1 MKNNYLT
8 GKSNVKVDKGFLKQ
22 MLLIAVPIMLQNLV
36 SSSLNMVD
44 TIMIGKLGEVEIAAV
59 GIANQYFFL
68 FHMIILGLSA
78 GCSVF
83 ISQYWG
89 MKDFKNIK
97 RIIGLGLL
105 SAIVASIVFMIS
117 GFINPERIILIFNK
131 DSQVMEIGGRYLS
144 IVLFSYI
151 FTAISLIYSFSLR
164 SIGNTI
170 TPLIVNVIAL
180 LTNVFLNYVLI
191 FGKFGVPALGV
202 EGAALATLIARVIE
216 ALVIVIFVYK
226 GKGVLAAKFSELKDL
241 SMAFVKK
248 SYKIIFPVLL
258 NDLLWASASL
268 IYSVVYGRMGIEA
281 TASVQISN
289 TVNNMFMV
297 VTFGMASAASIM
309 IGKSIG
315 EGKEEEAIDYSK
327 KFMVVSFFV
336 SLVIGLGLAIAAPF
350 ILNLFNVSEQV
361 RRSSLVM
368 LYTISVIFVIRFMGM
383 LIIVGILRG
392 AGDAK
397 MSLAIEGSTMWFIGV
412 PLTILGAFV
421 FKLPVHM
428 VYGLAIIEEIVKFIL
443 GFMRLRSGK
452 WINNIT

>member
-361 RRSSLVM
+361 RRSSLIM

-397 MSLAIEGSTMWFIGV
+397 MSLAIEGSTMWLIGV

>member
-1 MKNNYLT
+1 MNNFFTEKL
-8 GKSNVKVDKGFLKQ
+8 NVKVDRGFLKK

-216 ALVIVIFVYK
+216 ALVIIIFVYK

-241 SMAFVKK
+241 SMAFVKR
-248 SYKIIFPVLL
+248 SYKIIIPVLL

-281 TASVQISN
+281 TASVQICN

-297 VTFGMASAASIM
+297 VTF
-309 IGKSIG
+309 
-315 EGKEEEAIDYSK
+315 EW
-327 KFMVVSFFV
+327 
-336 SLVIGLGLAIAAPF
+336 LV
-350 ILNLFNVSEQV
+350 
-361 RRSSLVM
+361 
-368 LYTISVIFVIRFMGM
+368 
-383 LIIVGILRG
+383 
-392 AGDAK
+392 
-397 MSLAIEGSTMWFIGV
+397 
-412 PLTILGAFV
+412 
-421 FKLPVHM
+421 
-428 VYGLAIIEEIVKFIL
+428 
-443 GFMRLRSGK
+443 RLL
-452 WINNIT
+452 

>member
-1 MKNNYLT
+1 MNNFFTEKL
-8 GKSNVKVDKGFLKQ
+8 NVKVDRGFLKK

-241 SMAFVKK
+241 SMAFVKR
-248 SYKIIFPVLL
+248 SYKIIIPVLL

-281 TASVQISN
+281 TASVQICN

-315 EGKEEEAIDYSK
+315 EGKEEEAVDYGR

-336 SLVIGLGLAIAAPF
+336 SLIIGLGLALMAPF
-350 ILNLFNVSEQV
+350 ILTLFNVSEQV
-361 RRSSLVM
+361 RRSSLIM
-368 LYTISVIFVIRFMGM
+368 LYTISVIFVIRFMGL

-392 AGDAK
+392 AGDARRA
-397 MSLAIEGSTMWFIGV
+397 LVIEGSTMWLIGV

-443 GFMRLRSGK
+443 GFKRLRSGK
-452 WINNIT
+452 WIKNIT

>member
-1 MKNNYLT
+1 MNNFFT
-8 GKSNVKVDKGFLKQ
+8 GKLNVKVDRGFLKK

-68 FHMIILGLSA
+68 FNMIILGLSA

-216 ALVIVIFVYK
+216 ALVIIIFVYK

-241 SMAFVKK
+241 SMAFVKR
-248 SYKIIFPVLL
+248 SYKIIIPVLL

-281 TASVQISN
+281 TASVQICN

-315 EGKEEEAIDYSK
+315 EGKEDEAVDYGR

-336 SLVIGLGLAIAAPF
+336 SLIIGLGLALMSPF
-350 ILNLFNVSEQV
+350 ILTLFNVSEQV
-361 RRSSLVM
+361 RRSSLIM
-368 LYTISVIFVIRFMGM
+368 LYTISVIFVIRFMGL

-392 AGDAK
+392 AGDARRA
-397 MSLAIEGSTMWFIGV
+397 LVIEGSTMWLIGV

-443 GFMRLRSGK
+443 GFKRLRSGK
-452 WINNIT
+452 WIKNIT